1 MRILLKERVVYMSST
16 TKINVPDIFAS
27 MVFNDDVMRERLPKD
42 VYKSLRK
49 TIDNGKD
56 LDITVAN
63 AVANAMKDWAIEKG
77 ATHYT
82 HWFQPMTGITAEKHD
97 SFISPTADGRIIM
110 EFSGKELIKGEPDAS
125 SFPSGGLRAT
135 FEARGYTAWDPTSYA
150 FIKDH
155 SLYIP
160 TAFCSYGGEALDKKT
175 PLLRSMEA
183 LSAQAVRILRLFGDS
198 TTKRVITT
206 VGPEQEYFLVDK
218 KLYDERPDLI
228 YTGRTLFGARAPK
241 GQELEDHY
249 FGAIKPRIAAFM
261 QELDEELW
269 KLGVLAKTKH
279 NEVAPAQH
287 ELAPIFSTTNV
298 ATDHNQLTMETMKNV
313 ALRHGLVCL
322 LHEKPFAGVNG
333 SGKHNNWSLS
343 TDTGKNL
350 FEPGKLPQENA
361 QFLLF
366 LAAVIKGVDEYQDLL
381 RVSVASAGNDHRLGA
396 NEAPPAIISIF
407 LGDELTAIL
416 HAIETGTV
424 YGGTLRVNM
433 EIGVNVLPSFTK
445 DTTDR
450 NRTSPFAFTGN
461 KFEFRSLGSQ
471 LNIACPNIML
481 NTIIADELEQ
491 FADELEGKSDDFMS
505 ALNALIKRV
514 IKEHKRIIFNGD
526 GYADAWKV
534 EAARR
539 GLTNL
544 PTTVDALPHYTDEKN
559 VKLFAKHK
567 IYTEVEMQSRQDIIL
582 ETYAKTINIEALT
595 ASDMVKRDILPAVS
609 SYVAELASGVATKK
623 AISDDIPCEAELDII
638 KRLSGLQDCAY
649 KKLAALDNAIIGVK
663 EVGEDPIE
671 VATYY
676 KDSVITAMTELRAV
690 VDEMETLVSSD
701 YWPYPSYGDLMF
713 RV

>member
-155 SLYIP
+155 SLFIP
-160 TAFCSYGGEALDKKT
+160 TAFCSYGGEVLDKKT

-526 GYADAWKV
+526 GYADSWKA
-534 EAARR
+534 EAAKR

-559 VKLFAKHK
+559 VKLFTKHK

>member
-160 TAFCSYGGEALDKKT
+160 TAFCSYGGEVLDKKT

-183 LSAQAVRILRLFGDS
+183 LSAQAVRILRLFGDT

-333 SGKHNNWSLS
+333 SGKHNNWSIS

-350 FEPGKLPQENA
+350 LEPGKLPQENA

-381 RVSVASAGNDHRLGA
+381 RISVASAGNDHRLGA

-491 FADELEGKSDDFMS
+491 FADELDGKEDFNG
-505 ALNALIKRV
+505 ALNTLIKRV

-534 EAARR
+534 EAAKR

-559 VKLFAKHK
+559 VKLFTKHK

-609 SYVAELASGVATKK
+609 SYVAELANGVATKK

>member
-150 FIKDH
+150 FIKDY

-160 TAFCSYGGEALDKKT
+160 TAFCSYGGEVLDKKT

-526 GYADAWKV
+526 GYADAWKA
-534 EAARR
+534 EAAKR

-544 PTTVDALPHYTDEKN
+544 PTTVDALPHYTDKKN
-559 VKLFAKHK
+559 VKLFTKHK